1 MMLLGEILAAKGW
14 VSEEDIERALEYQR
28 QSGGRF
34 GDCLV
39 KLGVVTHEQIESL
52 FNEIPKAPTRL
63 EDIDVDP
70 MLVLQLMVKAMYVEN
85 LARASQIADALKLPQ
100 SIVEDLLDMT
110 VDRRLTEV
118 VGQTES
124 LVGAFGEK
132 RYVLSTAGKDW
143 AIESLDISQYVGPA
157 PVSLNSYEARVLQQK
172 ISHELVCRPAIEQAF
187 SHLVIAD
194 RFLDRLGPFINSG
207 EAMLIYGPA
216 GNGKTS
222 IAECIG
228 HVFRNVVY
236 IPHCFEVDG
245 NIVKVFDPAV
255 HRPIYKNGNGGEQ
268 PISLQRDEADLRWVP
283 CHRPMIVTG
292 GELTLDMLDLKFSEI
307 SKFYEAPLH
316 IKALNGIFL
325 IDDFGR
331 QRAEPE
337 DILNRWIMP
346 LNNRVDYLQLHTG
359 KSFQVP
365 FDELVI
371 FSTNLH
377 PAELMDP
384 AFLRRISYKL
394 ETEAPPEAVFRQV
407 FEDMASS
414 ATLELTEDIYQQVLD
429 TIRENEAPL
438 AYFQPKFIVNQVL
451 ASCKFQ
457 NMAPQFT
464 QENVED
470 AMLNLFVN
478 SSYEGIGKPTAAKP
492 LPVRPR
498 AALTA

>member
-1 MMLLGEILAAKGW
+1 MLLGEILAAKGW
-14 VSEEDIERALEYQR
+14 VSEEDIERALDYQR

-39 KLGVVTHEQIESL
+39 KLGVVTREQIESL

-63 EDIDVDP
+63 DDLDVDP
-70 MLVLQLMVKAMYVEN
+70 MLVLQLMVKGMYVEN
-85 LARASQIADALKLPQ
+85 LQLPSQISKSIKLSP
-100 SIVEDLLDMT
+100 SIVEELLEMT
-110 VDRRLTEV
+110 VERKLAEIL
-118 VGQTES
+118 GQTQSVLGYGEMRYSLSRAGREWAVES
-124 LVGAFGEK
+124 LG
-132 RYVLSTAGKDW
+132 
-143 AIESLDISQYVGPA
+143 ISQYVGPA
-157 PVSLNSYEARVLQQK
+157 PVSLKSYVARILHQRINQ
-172 ISHELVCRPAIEQAF
+172 ELVSREAMEQAF
-187 SHLVIAD
+187 SHLVLAD

-222 IAECIG
+222 IGESIG
-228 HVFRNVVY
+228 HAFRNIVY

-245 NIVKVFDPAV
+245 QIVKVFDPSV
-255 HRPIYKNGNGGEQ
+255 HRSISNVANEIQ
-268 PISLQRDEADLRWVP
+268 ESISLQADTSDLRWVP
-283 CHRPMIVTG
+283 CHRPIIVTG
-292 GELTLDMLDLKFSEI
+292 GELTLDMLDLKFSAI
-307 SKFYEAPLH
+307 AKFYEAPLH

-377 PAELMDP
+377 PDELMDP

-394 ETEAPPEAVFRQV
+394 ETEAPPEPVFRQV
-407 FEDMASS
+407 FEDMASR
-414 ATLELTEDIYQQVLD
+414 ATLELTEEIYQQVLL
-429 TIRENEAPL
+429 TIQAHNSPL

-457 NMAPQFT
+457 GMEPQFT
-464 QENVED
+464 TENVGD
-470 AMLNLFVN
+470 ALLNLFVN
-478 SSYEGIGKPTAAKP
+478 SSYEGMGKPTAAKS
-492 LPVRPR
+492 LPVRPSPV
-498 AALTA
+498 LTA